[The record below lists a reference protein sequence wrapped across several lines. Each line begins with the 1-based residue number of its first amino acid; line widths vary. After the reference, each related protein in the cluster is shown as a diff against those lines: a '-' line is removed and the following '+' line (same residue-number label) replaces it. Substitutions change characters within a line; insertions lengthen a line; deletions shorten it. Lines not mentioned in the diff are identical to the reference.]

1 MYRMIAVGLNFV
13 NGLFKVFP
21 SLFMGSLPDLT
32 SRPSRTMLMAFLEMR
47 VPSKVSRID
56 CCRIQFLE
64 IMFVMVELSFNT
76 SRTVEKTA
84 RGPLVKTSTASCGR

>member
-1 MYRMIAVGLNFV
+1 MIYRIMAVGLSLV
-13 NGLFKVFP
+13 NGLFSVLP

-56 CCRIQFLE
+56 CCKIQFLD
-64 IMFVMVELSFNT
+64 IILVIVELSFKT
-76 SRTVEKTA
+76 SKTVEKTA
-84 RGPLVKTSTASCGR
+84 RGPLVKTSTAN